1 MFHPP
6 SKENK
11 KGIYPYVT
19 VEELRRKPDL
29 LEVQTS
35 DAGGTR
41 FVGPTEIPVALRYF
55 AKKDGAVLEC
65 GPVFGKFLK
74 VLQDEGYTHVHGLD
88 FVDMLTFPDRA
99 RLTFHAID
107 FNMEKFP
114 YPDNF
119 FDGIAAWG
127 FGEHLENPYHF
138 MREAHRTLKPGE
150 IFIFSLPSVF
160 HIMGRVLFLKNG
172 MFPKWNQ
179 LNNHIALF
187 PRGVFDKTFLRY
199 FSLVEIIYTKP
210 WIKAPPYALFRAIS
224 RWLPSNEWFA
234 NYVVYVLKKK
244 EFVPYA

>member
-6 SKENK
+6 SKDNK

-19 VEELRRKPDL
+19 VEEMRRNPDL
-29 LEVQTS
+29 QEVQTS

-55 AKKDGAVLEC
+55 TDKDGAVLEC

-74 VLQDEGYTHVHGLD
+74 VLQDEGYKNVHGLD

-99 RLTFHAID
+99 SLTFHAID
-107 FNMEKFP
+107 FNTEKFP
-114 YPDNF
+114 YPDHF
-119 FDGIAAWG
+119 FGGIAAWG

-138 MREAHRTLKPGE
+138 LREAHRTLKPGGL
-150 IFIFSLPSVF
+150 FIFSLPSVF
-160 HIMGRVLFLKNG
+160 HIMGRLLFLKNG

-179 LNNHIALF
+179 FNNHIALF

-199 FSLVEIIYTKP
+199 FDLMETTYTHP
-210 WIKAPPYALFRAIS
+210 YIKAPPYALFRLIS
-224 RWLPSNEWFA
+224 RWLPANEWFG
-234 NYVVYVLKKK
+234 NYVVYVLRKKD
-244 EFVPYA
+244 FVPYA